1 MSPLHIGV
9 LSLIVLL
16 ILVFMRLPIAIA
28 MVIIGIVG
36 YALVVSPQAALIKLG
51 TDVFDNATV
60 YSLSVIPMFTLM
72 GLFLGSS
79 GLGRKLFDAFQ
90 AWFGHIRGGLA
101 VASIVACAFFAAVS
115 GSVIGTAATIGK
127 IAGPEMIAR
136 KYKDTLAAGAIAS
149 GGTLGI
155 LIPPSS
161 VLIIYGAITEESIG
175 QLLIA
180 GIIPG
185 IITAALLA
193 FTAWLQVKLN
203 PDLAPT
209 GTPVPFKERIHS
221 SKDIWPIPVI
231 FLISMSGIYLGV
243 FTPNEGG
250 AVGAFLAFLYA
261 VLSRQLNRKG
271 FNEALVE
278 TANITAMIFL
288 VIIGGVLY
296 GNFLSA
302 TRIPLIIRDYVAA
315 INLSPVLLASFI
327 FLCYFVAGFFMDA
340 MAVIVIFTNI
350 FYPLV
355 ISAGYDGIWF
365 GILTILLV
373 NIGFITPPVGA
384 VSMVTASATGIKI
397 ESVFKGVTPFWIAL
411 IVSTFL
417 LIFFPKIA
425 TFLPSMMRAAM

>member
-9 LSLIVLL
+9 LSLVILL
-16 ILVFMRLPIAIA
+16 VLVFLRLPIAIA
-28 MVIIGIVG
+28 MVIIGILG
-36 YALVVSPQAALIKLG
+36 YAWVVNPQAALIKLG

-79 GLGRKLFDAFQ
+79 GLGSKLFKAFN

-101 VASIVACAFFAAVS
+101 VASIASCAFFAAVS

-127 IAGPEMIAR
+127 IAAPEMIAR
-136 KYKDTLAAGAIAS
+136 KYKDTLAAGSIAS

-185 IITAALLA
+185 ILTALLLA

-203 PDLAPT
+203 PELAPT
-209 GTPVPFKERIHS
+209 GAPLPFKEKIQS
-221 SKDIWPIPVI
+221 SKAIWPIPVI
-231 FLISMSGIYLGV
+231 FLISMSGIYLGI

-250 AVGAFLAFLYA
+250 AVGAFLSFLYA
-261 VLSRQLNRKG
+261 VLSRQLNRKA

-302 TRIPLIIRDYVAA
+302 TRIPLIIRDFVAA
-315 INLSPVLLASFI
+315 INLSPVLLATFI
-327 FLCYFVAGFFMDA
+327 FLCYFIAGFFMDA

-355 ISAGYDGIWF
+355 IAAGFDGIWF

-384 VSMVTASATGIKI
+384 VSMVTASATNIKI

-417 LIFFPKIA
+417 IIFFPQIA
-425 TFLPSMMRAAM
+425 TFLPSMMK

>member
-1 MSPLHIGV
+1 MSALQIGI
-9 LSLIVLL
+9 LSLLLLL
-16 ILVFMRLPIAIA
+16 ILVFLRLPIAMS
-28 MVIIGIVG
+28 MVIVGVLG
-36 YALVVSPQAALIKLG
+36 YAYVVNPHAALVKLG
-51 TDVFDNATV
+51 TDLFDNATV
-60 YSLSVIPMFTLM
+60 YSLSVIPMFMLM
-72 GLFLGSS
+72 GLFLGTS
-79 GLGRKLFDAFQ
+79 GLGRQLFKAFH

-101 VASIVACAFFAAVS
+101 VASIVASAFFAAVS

-127 IAGPEMIAR
+127 IAAPEMLSR
-136 KYKDTLAAGAIAS
+136 NYKETLAAGCIAA

-185 IITAALLA
+185 ILTAALLA
-193 FTAWLQVKLN
+193 LTVLFVVRLN
-203 PDLAPT
+203 PNLAPK
-209 GTPVPFKERIHS
+209 GERVPFKERIEA
-221 SKDIWPIPVI
+221 SKSIWPVPVI
-231 FLISMSGIYLGV
+231 FFISMFGIYLGV

-250 AVGAFLAFLYA
+250 AVGAFLSFLYA
-261 VLSRQLNRKG
+261 ICSKQMNWQE
-271 FNEALVE
+271 FNGSLQE
-278 TANITAMIFL
+278 TAKVTAMIFL

-302 TRIPLIIRDYVAA
+302 TRIPMILKDIIIGMD
-315 INLSPVLLASFI
+315 LSPVLLATFI
-327 FLCYFVAGFFMDA
+327 FICYFVAGFFMDA

-350 FYPLV
+350 FYPL
-355 ISAGYDGIWF
+355 ITAAGFSGIWF

-384 VSMVTASATGIKI
+384 VSMVTASATNIKI
-397 ESVFKGVTPFWIAL
+397 ESVFKGVTPFWIAM

-417 LIFFPKIA
+417 IIFFPGIA
-425 TFLPSMMRAAM
+425 TFLPGFMK

>member
-1 MSPLHIGV
+1 MSPLHLGV
-9 LSLIVLL
+9 LSLIFLL
-16 ILVFMRLPIAIA
+16 ILVFLRMPIAMA
-28 MVIIGIVG
+28 MVVIGIAG
-36 YALVVSPQAALIKLG
+36 YAFIVNPQAALVKLG
-51 TDVFDNATV
+51 TDLFDNATV
-60 YSLSVIPMFTLM
+60 YSLSVIPMFMLM
-72 GLFLGSS
+72 GLFLASS
-79 GLGRKLFDAFQ
+79 GLGRQLFDAFN
-90 AWFGHIRGGLA
+90 AWLGHIRGGLA
-101 VASIVACAFFAAVS
+101 IASITACAFFSAVS

-127 IAGPEMIAR
+127 VAAPEMLSH
-136 KYKDTLAAGAIAS
+136 KYKDTLAAGCIAA

-185 IITAALLA
+185 ILTAFLLA
-193 FTAWLQVKLN
+193 FTAWLQVRMN
-203 PDLAPT
+203 PSLAPT
-209 GTPVPFKERIHS
+209 GVAASFKKRIETT
-221 SKDIWPIPVI
+221 KAIWPVPVI
-231 FLISMSGIYLGV
+231 FAISMSGIYLGI

-250 AVGAFLAFLYA
+250 AVGAFLSFLYA
-261 VLSRQLNRKG
+261 ILSRQMNWKA
-271 FNEALVE
+271 FNGSLQE
-278 TANITAMIFL
+278 TANVTAMIFL

-302 TRIPLIIRDYVAA
+302 TRIPLIIKDFV
-315 INLSPVLLASFI
+315 IGMDLSPVLLATFI

-355 ISAGYDGIWF
+355 IAAGFDGIWF

-384 VSMVTASATGIKI
+384 VSMVTASATNIKI
-397 ESVFKGVTPFWIAL
+397 EQVFKGVTPFWIAM
-411 IVSTFL
+411 IAATFII
-417 LIFFPKIA
+417 IFFPKIA
-425 TFLPSMMRAAM
+425 TYLPSLMR

>member
-1 MSPLHIGV
+1 MSPLSIGI
-9 LSLIVLL
+9 LSLVILL
-16 ILVFMRLPIAIA
+16 ILVFLRMPIAMA
-28 MVIIGIVG
+28 MVVIGIAG
-36 YALVVSPQAALIKLG
+36 YAFIVSPQAALVKLG

-60 YSLSVIPMFTLM
+60 YSLSVIPMFMLM
-72 GLFLGSS
+72 GLFLASS
-79 GLGRKLFDAFQ
+79 GLGRQLFDAFN
-90 AWFGHIRGGLA
+90 AWMGHIRGGLA
-101 VASIVACAFFAAVS
+101 IASITACAFFAAVS

-127 IAGPEMIAR
+127 VAAPEMLAH
-136 KYKDTLAAGAIAS
+136 KYKDTLAAGCIAA

-185 IITAALLA
+185 ILTAFLLA
-193 FTAWLQVKLN
+193 FTAWLQVRLN
-203 PDLAPT
+203 PSLAPT
-209 GTPVPFKERIHS
+209 GVAASFKERI
-221 SKDIWPIPVI
+221 KTTKAIWPVPVI
-231 FLISMSGIYLGV
+231 FAISMSGIYLGV

-250 AVGAFLAFLYA
+250 AVGAFLSFLYA
-261 VLSRQLNRKG
+261 VLSRQMNWKA
-271 FNEALVE
+271 FNGSLQE
-278 TANITAMIFL
+278 TANVTAMIFL

-302 TRIPLIIRDYVAA
+302 TRIPLIIKDFV
-315 INLSPVLLASFI
+315 IGMDLSPVLLATFI

-355 ISAGYDGIWF
+355 IAAGFDGIWF

-384 VSMVTASATGIKI
+384 VSMVTASATNIKI
-397 ESVFKGVTPFWIAL
+397 EQVFKGVTPFWFAMI
-411 IVSTFL
+411 ISTFL
-417 LIFFPKIA
+417 IIFFPKIA
-425 TFLPSMMRAAM
+425 TFLPSLMR